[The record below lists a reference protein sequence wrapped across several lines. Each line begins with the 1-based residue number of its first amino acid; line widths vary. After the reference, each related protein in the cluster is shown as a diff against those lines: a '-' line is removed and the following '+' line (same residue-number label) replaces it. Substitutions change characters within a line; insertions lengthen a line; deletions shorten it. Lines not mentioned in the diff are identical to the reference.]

1 MERIVESRGI
11 TSTSML
17 SKLTYID
24 VSSSVPTESDLA
36 LTVDDMLSVQSNT
49 VVCTFLFVLHP
60 NSNNASNIKIRVRI
74 IPMS

>member
-1 MERIVESRGI
+1 MERIAESRGM

-36 LTVDDMLSVQSNT
+36 LTVDEMLSVQPT
-49 VVCTFLFVLHP
+49 VVVCTFLLVLQP